1 MLDEN
6 LPSMST
12 SPSLSASLSKNTH
25 EKLTTETAFYLSND
39 KKKQS
44 NHVLFTQHGNEPEP
58 AYTLRRLDP
67 SEPSSRN
74 RYAVALYDPYI
85 PDILYGEV
93 LIIPEWTQPT
103 LSAEAIRQN
112 GGVPPPPEP
121 IMPSQFT
128 VHLYNPDQEIIVRHK
143 PKTWNSQPSWEF
155 EMPQQSFKQP
165 SNSTLDQVQSG
176 PAASDVTPK
185 LRFVWRKDGSLS
197 KDFACYLSGKTT
209 TPDGRKK
216 SKEPDITISI
226 LKGLREITLYE
237 PNLYRVE
244 MEDFKGLEVVLM
256 LGAAVIR
263 DVFFAPLKDAFNV
276 VGSPTSSRTNS
287 ATAEVPTIPINH
299 ARKPAAP
306 ASANSI
312 PPRQPTTTV
321 PLRDTRPP
329 QTQQNLDPRTKWE
342 IDAENARIKQQ
353 EDIAR
358 RERRRK
364 AEEEE
369 RRTRKLLEAEQ
380 KAQRKKQAEV
390 DKETER
396 LKKMYG
402 KEDQKSRQQRPNQP
416 NHAHHHS
423 AGPAIRVSSHNSSAH
438 QARYSHYMPAPP
450 QQPPRPGPYMQS
462 SAGHHSSISL
472 RPSQPHTRPQSS
484 MSYLGVAQPRPTAS
498 TPEIPRLKERRSI
511 FGFLKPSDGE
521 SNRLSK
527 KKSSV
532 F

>member
-1 MLDEN
+1 
-6 LPSMST
+6 
-12 SPSLSASLSKNTH
+12 
-25 EKLTTETAFYLSND
+25 
-39 KKKQS
+39 
-44 NHVLFTQHGNEPEP
+44 
-58 AYTLRRLDP
+58 
-67 SEPSSRN
+67 
-74 RYAVALYDPYI
+74 
-85 PDILYGEV
+85 
-93 LIIPEWTQPT
+93 
-103 LSAEAIRQN
+103 
-112 GGVPPPPEP
+112 
-121 IMPSQFT
+121 MPSQFT
-128 VHLYNPDQEIIVRHK
+128 VHLYNPDQEITVRHK

-165 SNSTLDQVQSG
+165 SNSTLDQVQTG

-185 LRFVWRKDGSLS
+185 LKFVWRKDGSLS

-216 SKEPDITISI
+216 NNKEPDITISI

-256 LGAAVIR
+256 LGAIVIR
-263 DVFFAPLKDAFNV
+263 DVFFTPLKDAFNV
-276 VGSPTSSRTNS
+276 VSSPTLSGVHL
-287 ATAEVPTIPINH
+287 ATAEVPVIPSNNT
-299 ARKPAAP
+299 RKPAAA
-306 ASANSI
+306 ASVNSI
-312 PPRQPTTTV
+312 PPRQPTTTI
-321 PLRDTRPP
+321 PLRDSRPP
-329 QTQQNLDPRTKWE
+329 QSQQNLDPRTKWE
-342 IDAENARIKQQ
+342 IEAENARIKQQ

-369 RRTRKLLEAEQ
+369 RRTKKLLEAEQ

-390 DKETER
+390 DRETER

-402 KEDQKSRQQRPNQP
+402 KEDEKSRQQRPNQP

-423 AGPAIRVSSHNSSAH
+423 AGPAIRVNSHNGSAH

-450 QQPPRPGPYMQS
+450 QQPARQGPYMQS
-462 SAGHHSSISL
+462 STAHHSSISL
-472 RPSQPHTRPQSS
+472 RPSQPHPRPQSS
-484 MSYLGVAQPRPTAS
+484 MSYLGVPQPHPTAS
-498 TPEIPRLKERRSI
+498 TAEIPRLKERRSI
-511 FGFLKPSDGE
+511 FNFLKSSDGE

>member
-6 LPSMST
+6 LPR
-12 SPSLSASLSKNTH
+12 
-25 EKLTTETAFYLSND
+25 TAFYLSND

-44 NHVLFTQHGNEPEP
+44 NHILFTQHGNESEP

-67 SEPSSRN
+67 AEPSSRN
-74 RYAVALYDPYI
+74 RYAVALFDPYI
-85 PDILYGEV
+85 PDVLYGEV
-93 LIIPEWTQPT
+93 LITPEWTQPT

-121 IMPSQFT
+121 ILPSQFT
-128 VHLYNPDQEIIVRHK
+128 VHLYNPDQEVIVRHK

-176 PAASDVTPK
+176 PAASDLTPK
-185 LRFVWRKDGSLS
+185 LKFVWRKDGSLS

-209 TPDGRKK
+209 TPDDRKK

-256 LGAAVIR
+256 LGAVVIR

-287 ATAEVPTIPINH
+287 ATAEVPSIPSNSTKI
-299 ARKPAAP
+299 PAAV
-306 ASANSI
+306 ANANGSI
-312 PPRQPTTTV
+312 PPRQPTTTTI
-321 PLRDTRPP
+321 PLRNTRPP
-329 QTQQNLDPRTKWE
+329 PPSQPNLDPRTKWE

-353 EDIAR
+353 EDLAR

-369 RRTRKLLEAEQ
+369 RRTKKLIEAEQ
-380 KAQRKKQAEV
+380 KAQRKRQAEI

-396 LKKMYG
+396 LKKVYG
-402 KEDQKSRQQRPNQP
+402 KEDEKSRQQRPNQP
-416 NHAHHHS
+416 NHSHHHS
-423 AGPAIRVSSHNSSAH
+423 AGPAIRVSSYTSPTH

-450 QQPPRPGPYMQS
+450 PQPPRPGPYMQS
-462 SAGHHSSISL
+462 SAAHHSSISL
-472 RPSQPHTRPQSS
+472 RPAQPHPRPQSS
-484 MSYLGVAQPRPTAS
+484 MSYLGVAPTAS
-498 TPEIPRLKERRSI
+498 SPAIPRLKERRSI
-511 FGFLKPSDGE
+511 FGFLKTSDGE
-521 SNRLSK
+521 PNRLSK

>member
-1 MLDEN
+1 
-6 LPSMST
+6 
-12 SPSLSASLSKNTH
+12 
-25 EKLTTETAFYLSND
+25 
-39 KKKQS
+39 
-44 NHVLFTQHGNEPEP
+44 
-58 AYTLRRLDP
+58 
-67 SEPSSRN
+67 
-74 RYAVALYDPYI
+74 
-85 PDILYGEV
+85 
-93 LIIPEWTQPT
+93 
-103 LSAEAIRQN
+103 
-112 GGVPPPPEP
+112 
-121 IMPSQFT
+121 MPSQFT

-185 LRFVWRKDGSLS
+185 LKFVWRKDGSLS

-256 LGAAVIR
+256 LGAIVIR
-263 DVFFAPLKDAFNV
+263 DVFFTPLKDAFNV
-276 VGSPTSSRTNS
+276 VSSPASSRTNS
-287 ATAEVPTIPINH
+287 ATAEAPTVPSNNNS
-299 ARKPAAP
+299 KKSAAVTN
-306 ASANSI
+306 ANSI
-312 PPRQPTTTV
+312 PPRQPTATI

-329 QTQQNLDPRTKWE
+329 PSQQNLDPRTKWE

-353 EDIAR
+353 EEAAR
-358 RERRRK
+358 RERRRT

-402 KEDQKSRQQRPNQP
+402 KEDEKSRQQRPNQP
-416 NHAHHHS
+416 NHSHHQS
-423 AGPAIRVSSHNSSAH
+423 AGPAIRVSSYNAPTH
-438 QARYSHYMPAPP
+438 QARYSHYMPTPP

-462 SAGHHSSISL
+462 SAAHHSSVSL
-472 RPSQPHTRPQSS
+472 RPSQPHPRPQSS

-498 TPEIPRLKERRSI
+498 TPEIPRLKERKSI

-527 KKSSV
+527 KRSSV